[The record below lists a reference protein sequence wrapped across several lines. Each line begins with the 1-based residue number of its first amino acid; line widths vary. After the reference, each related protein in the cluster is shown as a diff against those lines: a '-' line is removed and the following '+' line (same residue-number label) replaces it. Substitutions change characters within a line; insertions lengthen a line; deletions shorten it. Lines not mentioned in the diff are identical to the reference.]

1 MKTQKVTAHLPV
13 GLLKDA
19 MAFTGDGI
27 TETLRAGL
35 DQLAHARA
43 YEKTLALRGTYRSTV
58 DVQALREDR

>member
-19 MAFTGDGI
+19 LSFTGVGI

-35 DQLAHARA
+35 EQLAHARA
-43 YEKTLALRGTYRSTV
+43 YEKMLALRGKYHAGI
-58 DVQALREDR
+58 DLNALREDR